1 MPRNTIASINL
12 THAILKHPDSGARF
26 HVKEGRKTTVIAR
39 ELGQN
44 ITKYKARTLNE
55 IVGTRQRVGRHAK
68 SVHARV

>member
-26 HVKEGRKTTVIAR
+26 HVREGRKTSVIAR

-44 ITKYKARTLNE
+44 ITKYKASTLNE
-55 IVGTRQRVGRHAK
+55 ILASPSEQACSWPPRK
-68 SVHARV
+68 